1 MNYADMELFF
11 HKSEQ
16 GYLITALP
24 FSDNVLIDYANPAAL
39 HMLNLSEDE
48 LLQHKIAD
56 IFPQAEITPSVA
68 STAPF
73 SYGTENKTLKLYLS
87 SFGPDHCLCM
97 IASQAE
103 EGRRCAAQ
111 LEKYRCRMETAL
123 ENASIASRSK
133 TNFLSEI
140 SHDIRTPMNA
150 IMGMTDIALNYAGDP
165 DKVTDC
171 LHKIQTASG
180 HLMELINGILDLS
193 RIESGR
199 MILQEENI
207 RLADQL
213 HELLIL
219 IKPQADARK
228 LRLHAGLHHIVQ
240 EELIGDPVRLRQIV
254 LNLLSNAV
262 KYTPE
267 GGDIWLELSETVKED
282 TVYLMITVKDNGIG
296 MTPEF
301 LRRIF
306 EPFEREPSAVVSR
319 IQGTGLGLP
328 IARKLVTMMKGTI
341 SVQSLK
347 GEGTSFQVS
356 IPFKSSG
363 KTCEKAFTKPHA
375 AEDKKPDKRNIQ
387 DHSSKRILIAED
399 DELNLEIERELLS
412 LTGVQIDF
420 AHNGQEAVELFES
433 RPENYYDLI
442 LMDIRMPVM
451 DGLSAA
457 RTIRALPRQDA
468 RKIPI
473 IAMTANAFLEDRQVS
488 LEAGMND
495 HITKPL
501 NVDQLLD
508 CLDKLE
514 PRKAP

>member
-1 MNYADMELFF
+1 MELFF

-24 FSDNVLIDYANPAAL
+24 FSNDVLIDYANPAAL
-39 HMLNLSEDE
+39 HMLNLSKDE

-56 IFPQAEITPSVA
+56 IFPKAEITPSVA

-73 SYGTENKTLKLYLS
+73 SYGAENKTLKLYLS
-87 SFGPDHCLCM
+87 SFGPDRCLCM
-97 IASQAE
+97 IASQTE
-103 EGRRCAAQ
+103 EGRRCAMQ

-123 ENASIASRSK
+123 ENASIASQSK

-140 SHDIRTPMNA
+140 THDIRTPMNA

-180 HLMELINGILDLS
+180 HLVELVNGILDLS
-193 RIESGR
+193 RIESGKI
-199 MILQEENI
+199 ILKEENI
-207 RLADQL
+207 RLTDQL

-228 LRLHAGLHHIVQ
+228 IRLHVGLHHIVH
-240 EELIGDPVRLRQIV
+240 EDLIGDPVRLRQIV

-267 GGDIWLELSETVKED
+267 GGDIWLELSETTKED
-282 TVYLMITVKDNGIG
+282 TVSLTITVKDNGIG

-301 LRRIF
+301 LHRIF
-306 EPFEREPSAVVSR
+306 DPFEREPSPAIGR

-328 IARKLVTMMKGTI
+328 IAKKLVTMMKGTI
-341 SVQSLK
+341 SVQSIK
-347 GEGTSFQVS
+347 GEGTQFQVS
-356 IPFKSSG
+356 IPFRFSG
-363 KTCEKAFTKPHA
+363 KACEKAFTKPQA
-375 AEDKKPDKRNIQ
+375 ADGKKPDKRNVQ
-387 DHSSKRILIAED
+387 DHSSKRIMIAED
-399 DELNLEIERELLS
+399 NELNLEIERELLS

-420 AHNGQEAVELFES
+420 AHNGQEAVELFET
-433 RPENYYDLI
+433 RPEYYYDLI
-442 LMDIRMPVM
+442 FMDIKMPVM
-451 DGLSAA
+451 DGLCAA

-473 IAMTANAFLEDRQVS
+473 IAMTANAFFEDRQIS

-501 NVDQLLD
+501 NVNQLLD
-508 CLDKLE
+508 CLDHIE